1 MQKQVAK
8 LRVRYMQRKE
18 QDGNLQCMKS
28 REEENSEK
36 RTTFL
41 KSQYEKG
48 WNLVTRCP
56 RQPGCCGKA
65 FHIAQHGTMTLKML
79 NIEKLFYKIWLWADR
94 VYLQPIKQLKFL
106 K

>member
-8 LRVRYMQRKE
+8 LRDRYMQKKE

-36 RTTFL
+36 KTTFL
-41 KSQYEKG
+41 KKSQYKKG

-56 RQPGCCGKA
+56 RQPGCYSEA
-65 FHIAQHGTMTLKML
+65 FHIAQHGTMILKML
-79 NIEKLFYKIWLWADR
+79 NIEKLFYKIRLWADR
-94 VYLQPIKQLKFL
+94 VYLQPIKQLK
-106 K
+106 